1 VLRGATHNLAQ
12 PASGTITLRLASAVI
27 LFFASLAGIA
37 PPLVYRS
44 IALEGHGALAAQL
57 KAFGCGIVLSL
68 ALLHLVADSFE
79 RLSDLSEFPWAG
91 VCVCVGMLF
100 MFFMDAYPR
109 SVATR
114 PKGNGGHKGNG
125 GSEPCASE
133 LEEAGHGVGDSEQAA
148 HVVGGHSH
156 SHGSLLLQ
164 APRTDKLL
172 TAYLLEASILC
183 HSLIIGADL
192 GVSTGNAQKVAG
204 LTAVLAVHQFFEG
217 IGLGTVIADA
227 GAALPPQKKI
237 AFCLAF
243 CCTTSVG
250 VILGRLFTAPGP
262 RGGVLAGIL
271 DGVTG
276 GMLLQ
281 LSFGPIVADEFA
293 RPDLPA
299 HVKVN
304 MFGLIALGAFSMAVL
319 AIWA

>member
-1 VLRGATHNLAQ
+1 
-12 PASGTITLRLASAVI
+12 
-27 LFFASLAGIA
+27 
-37 PPLVYRS
+37 
-44 IALEGHGALAAQL
+44 
-57 KAFGCGIVLSL
+57 
-68 ALLHLVADSFE
+68 
-79 RLSDLSEFPWAG
+79 
-91 VCVCVGMLF
+91 
-100 MFFMDAYPR
+100 
-109 SVATR
+109 
-114 PKGNGGHKGNG
+114 
-125 GSEPCASE
+125 
-133 LEEAGHGVGDSEQAA
+133 
-148 HVVGGHSH
+148 VVGGH

-217 IGLGTVIADA
+217 IGLGMVIADA
-227 GAALPPQKKI
+227 GAAIPPQKKI

-250 VILGRLFTAPGP
+250 VILGMLFTAPAGP
-262 RGGVLAGIL
+262 RGDVIAGIL

-293 RPDLPA
+293 RPELPA